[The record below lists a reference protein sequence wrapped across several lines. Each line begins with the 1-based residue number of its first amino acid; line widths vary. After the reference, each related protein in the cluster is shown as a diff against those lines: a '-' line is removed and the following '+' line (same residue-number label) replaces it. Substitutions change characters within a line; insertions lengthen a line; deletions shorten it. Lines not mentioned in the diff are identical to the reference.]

1 MDMQYSLELKAMI
14 KRGKGEEEAEEEVS
28 LVTLL
33 KYLLNVG

>member
-14 KRGKGEEEAEEEVS
+14 KRGKGEEEEEEVS